1 MFMDNERHVCCPVEF
16 NKALIGKEFMYFD
29 VEGEPFAKQ
38 RPRATRKGRFITV
51 YTPRETKLYEAK
63 VLRAYQKIYKNKQL
77 DGDLTVNIE
86 GIFSVPKSVSSK
98 KAKKMIKDLVLPK
111 IMKKGDTLVASE
123 SIIANDSAKVAGTVD
138 MIKTD
143 EGKII

>member
-1 MFMDNERHVCCPVEF
+1 MDNERHVCCPVEF

-77 DGDLTVNIE
+77 DGDLTVNIDGKF
-86 GIFSVPKSVSSK
+86 GIPKSVSKSK
-98 KAKKMIKDLVLPK
+98 AEKMLTGEIPHTK
-111 IMKKGDTLVASE
+111 
-123 SIIANDSAKVAGTVD
+123 
-138 MIKTD
+138 
-143 EGKII
+143 

>member
-1 MFMDNERHVCCPVEF
+1 MVDLPIYNKDSEVRFMDNERHVCCPVEF

-77 DGDLTVNIE
+77 
-86 GIFSVPKSVSSK
+86 IFEKQ
-98 KAKKMIKDLVLPK
+98 
-111 IMKKGDTLVASE
+111 
-123 SIIANDSAKVAGTVD
+123 
-138 MIKTD
+138 
-143 EGKII
+143 